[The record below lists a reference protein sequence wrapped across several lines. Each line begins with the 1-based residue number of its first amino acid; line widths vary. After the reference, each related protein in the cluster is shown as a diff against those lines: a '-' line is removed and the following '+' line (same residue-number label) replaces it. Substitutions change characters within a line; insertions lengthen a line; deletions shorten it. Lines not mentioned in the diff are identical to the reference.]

1 VSPPQCRLSTGEAG
15 RATAASPPVTIAER
29 LANGR
34 LHNFMPGPLF
44 VSCCH
49 GATVAWVTSGLCS
62 EGVGGRC
69 LGTDRQ
75 TDGSSLGFQARTQ
88 ADLHLQPA
96 MAPQCPVTGTVAAS
110 PPVSP
115 QVRSRAP
122 SPVPPQPFSSIVC
135 VLVPGSH
142 TEAMSLRI
150 FLVLHQ
156 SVSQRPVSQSLSQ
169 SVSQSLSQ
177 SVSQSVMR
185 RGQQPGRLGSV
196 GSDAV
201 PV

>member
-1 VSPPQCRLSTGEAG
+1 MSPPQCRLSTGEAG

-122 SPVPPQPFSSIVC
+122 SPVPPQPFSSVC
-135 VLVPGSH
+135 VSLCLVPTQKPCHSVF
-142 TEAMSLRI
+142 SSFSI
-150 FLVLHQ
+150 NQ
-156 SVSQRPVSQSLSQ
+156 SVSGQLVSH
-169 SVSQSLSQ
+169 SVSQ
-177 SVSQSVMR
+177 
-185 RGQQPGRLGSV
+185 
-196 GSDAV
+196 
-201 PV
+201 